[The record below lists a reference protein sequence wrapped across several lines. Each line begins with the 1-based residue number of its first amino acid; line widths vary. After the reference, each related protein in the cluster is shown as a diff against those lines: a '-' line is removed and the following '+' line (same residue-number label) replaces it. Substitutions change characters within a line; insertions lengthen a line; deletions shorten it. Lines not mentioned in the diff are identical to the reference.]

1 MGRGAKN
8 SIGGAICYDR
18 SVAAATAFGGANANN
33 AHASSSKKNGAN
45 VRGKNG
51 KRAAKP
57 KQPKK
62 PRWSNAN

>member
-18 SVAAATAFGGANANN
+18 SVAAATAFGGANAN

-45 VRGKNG
+45 GRGKNG
-51 KRAAKP
+51 KRAAKL
-57 KQPKK
+57 KK